1 MIDVREARSDP
12 ERFRAA
18 LARRGAAEAFDALL
32 AADARWRALV
42 PQVDELRA
50 QQKLQGKPTP
60 EQLDE
65 LKARKEQ
72 LSELEAELAAAEAA
86 RDAAAAKVPNVPD
99 ESAADGMTEDDA
111 VEVRRWGEHR
121 TIADPREATEIGQF
135 DMERGAKVSG
145 SRFGFILDGTALVAF
160 ALYRFALD
168 RLVREGFTAVLP
180 PVLVREDAMYGTGF
194 FPSDKSDYY
203 EIG

>member
-1 MIDVREARSDP
+1 MIDIRAARNDP
-12 ERFRAA
+12 EAFRAA

-32 AADARWRALV
+32 AADARWRELV

-60 EQLDE
+60 EQLEE
-65 LKARKEQ
+65 LKARKER
-72 LSELEAELAAAEAA
+72 LNELEAALAAAEAE
-86 RDAAAAKVPNVPD
+86 RDAALAKVPNVPH

-111 VEVRRWGEHR
+111 VEIRRWGE
-121 TIADPREATEIGQF
+121 PGGGGREATEIGQF

-145 SRFGFILDGTALVAF
+145 SRFGFILDGTALVAVS
-160 ALYRFALD
+160 LYHFALD

-180 PVLVREDAMYGTGF
+180 
-194 FPSDKSDYY
+194 
-203 EIG
+203 